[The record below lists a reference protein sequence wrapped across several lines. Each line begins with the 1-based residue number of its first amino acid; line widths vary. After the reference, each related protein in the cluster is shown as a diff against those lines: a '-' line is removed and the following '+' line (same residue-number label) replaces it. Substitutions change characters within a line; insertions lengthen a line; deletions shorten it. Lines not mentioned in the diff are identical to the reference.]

1 MPQKIIEQKEGI
13 IDDSPVDIIE
23 NDNGVISV
31 DVEDDS
37 NGEDGVFPPQQQLEE
52 LSKPMVPVLKLNER
66 ATLPTFGSEYAAGLD
81 LYACIVDA
89 NGESSV
95 WIPAGETAVIPT
107 GIAIEIPEGYFGG
120 VYARSGIA
128 TRQGLR
134 PSNCVGVIDADY
146 RGEILITLH
155 NDSAESQNVY
165 HGERIAQLILQP
177 FLKLFPTEVS
187 ELSDTERGDGG
198 FGSTGET

>member
-1 MPQKIIEQKEGI
+1 MPEEIIEQNEGI
-13 IDDSPVDIIE
+13 IDDSPVNIID
-23 NDNGVISV
+23 NDNGIISV

-37 NGEDGVFPPQQQLEE
+37 NGEDVVFPPASQFEE
-52 LSKPMVPVLKLNER
+52 LSKPRLPVLKLNEH
-66 ATLPTFGSEYAAGLD
+66 ATLPTFGSQYAAGLD

-89 NGESSV
+89 DGESSV
-95 WIPAGETAVIPT
+95 WIPAGETAVIQT
-107 GIAIEIPEGYFGG
+107 GIAIEIPDGYFGG

-165 HGERIAQLILQP
+165 HGERIAQLIIQP
-177 FLKLFPTEVS
+177 FMKLFPKDVP
-187 ELSDTERGDGG
+187 ELSDRDRK
-198 FGSTGET
+198 SVV